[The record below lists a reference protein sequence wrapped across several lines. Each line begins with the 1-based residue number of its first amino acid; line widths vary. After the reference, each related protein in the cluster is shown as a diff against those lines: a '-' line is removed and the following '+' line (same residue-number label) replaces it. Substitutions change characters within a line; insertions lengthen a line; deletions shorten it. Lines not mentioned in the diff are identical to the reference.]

1 MVSEGGSGNYWPK
14 YGLTIHIGLSWFYMH
29 WPLGTVMQWK
39 VYSRDPSWP
48 LQVVVQFILS
58 CCIPNSFYGARSPGI
73 LFHRFPQ
80 VEEIIPNLP
89 GVHTMF
95 LAPL

>member
-48 LQVVVQFILS
+48 LQVVL
-58 CCIPNSFYGARSPGI
+58 
-73 LFHRFPQ
+73 
-80 VEEIIPNLP
+80 
-89 GVHTMF
+89 
-95 LAPL
+95 